1 MRKDLQLL
9 NRDTKPY
16 TISRRY
22 NNTIIKETSR
32 SYKNHMLRILST
44 KKDNN
49 NNNNRRLRLNNKLP
63 YILRR
68 IDMNIVKNYSFHFF
82 IMENDWYKL
91 SITISLLNHL

>member
-1 MRKDLQLL
+1 
-9 NRDTKPY
+9 
-16 TISRRY
+16 
-22 NNTIIKETSR
+22 
-32 SYKNHMLRILST
+32 MLRILST

-82 IMENDWYKL
+82 IMEINDWYKL

>member
-1 MRKDLQLL
+1 
-9 NRDTKPY
+9 
-16 TISRRY
+16 
-22 NNTIIKETSR
+22 
-32 SYKNHMLRILST
+32 MLRILST
-44 KKDNN
+44 KKD

-82 IMENDWYKL
+82 IMEINDWYKL